1 MARPRKYNV
10 SIPGLS
16 CYLDARTN
24 KVYWRYKHPT
34 TGKFHGLGTNE
45 AEAKAIAIEANTRIA
60 TQQMNQMIKL
70 RDKISHVTNSS
81 ISVSGWVEKYSE
93 QQEKRLKIG
102 EIKLGT
108 LRQKKGPLKTFVSLY
123 GIKPLTDVTT
133 RDVVHLLNL
142 YLEKEQ
148 YRMAQI
154 VRKVLIDVFKEAQH
168 SGEVPPS
175 FNPAL
180 ATRNPKAKITR
191 QRLSL
196 DEWKLIYD
204 AAAKSQ
210 PYLQRSM
217 LLALTTGQRLG
228 DISNMKFTDI
238 WDGYLHVQQSKTGA
252 KIALPLSLK
261 CDAIGLTLG
270 EIISLCR
277 DKILSPY
284 LLHHHHAIASAK
296 RGGQVLG
303 STITTLFSKVRDGI
317 DYPWTKSGTAATFHE
332 QRSLSER
339 LYREQGIDTQ
349 TLLGHKNQQMTDR
362 YNDDRGKDWKQLII

>member
-81 ISVSGWVEKYSE
+81 ISVSGWV
-93 QQEKRLKIG
+93 IT
-102 EIKLGT
+102 LGT

-168 SGEVPPS
+168 SGEVPPG

-180 ATRNPKAKITR
+180 APINQKANITR
-191 QRLSL
+191 KRLSL
-196 DEWKLIYD
+196 Y
-204 AAAKSQ
+204 
-210 PYLQRSM
+210 
-217 LLALTTGQRLG
+217 
-228 DISNMKFTDI
+228 
-238 WDGYLHVQQSKTGA
+238 
-252 KIALPLSLK
+252 
-261 CDAIGLTLG
+261 
-270 EIISLCR
+270 
-277 DKILSPY
+277 
-284 LLHHHHAIASAK
+284 
-296 RGGQVLG
+296 
-303 STITTLFSKVRDGI
+303 
-317 DYPWTKSGTAATFHE
+317 
-332 QRSLSER
+332 
-339 LYREQGIDTQ
+339 
-349 TLLGHKNQQMTDR
+349 
-362 YNDDRGKDWKQLII
+362 